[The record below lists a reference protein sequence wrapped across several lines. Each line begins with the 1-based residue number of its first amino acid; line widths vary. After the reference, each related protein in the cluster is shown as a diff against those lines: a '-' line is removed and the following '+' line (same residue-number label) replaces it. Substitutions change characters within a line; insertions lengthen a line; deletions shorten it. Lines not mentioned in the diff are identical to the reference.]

1 MKTTAVCKIT
11 PPKIQESDDSTGEV
25 IAYLS
30 RGSEDRTGERL
41 DPGGWEL
48 ETFRQSGVI
57 TYNHAS
63 EFGVFERMPIAKWH
77 AVWTDAEGLLAHYQ
91 YLLEAPGQ
99 LGEMAKTLYYLERE
113 RALPG
118 HSVWFEPLAWEDADG
133 TRGERGP
140 GDPYPRMPLKG
151 RVYQRQALIE
161 GGPVLVPAHPDAV
174 TLAVKALRKS
184 SMSVPTW
191 AQDDFSARVLA
202 PIFALDGNLW
212 QRVENPNLEEGWKAG
227 RVISAANMVK
237 LKTARGAMQ
246 AAVVACDEV
255 IAAGESMMEEESDQS
270 TGAGD
275 APLTAMLQRTLEAI
289 SPIVNCPG
297 LGRRGG

>member
-1 MKTTAVCKIT
+1 MHRGPDGGVGAMKTTAVCKIT

-174 TLAVKALRKS
+174 TLAVKVFAMPYTIWPGATLGMTKS
-184 SMSVPTW
+184 EVFWT
-191 AQDDFSARVLA
+191 FF
-202 PIFALDGNLW
+202 ILDGNLW
-212 QRVENPNLEEGWKAG
+212 Q
-227 RVISAANMVK
+227 
-237 LKTARGAMQ
+237 
-246 AAVVACDEV
+246 
-255 IAAGESMMEEESDQS
+255 
-270 TGAGD
+270 
-275 APLTAMLQRTLEAI
+275 
-289 SPIVNCPG
+289 
-297 LGRRGG
+297 